1 MPWWILLAGGVGI
14 SLGLAM
20 WGYRVM
26 STIGT
31 NMTKLTPSR
40 GFNIGTAPSPARF
53 RYVGR
58 NGSRAVGHQNSERR

>member
-1 MPWWILLAGGVGI
+1 MLWTQDAVPWWILLAGGVGI

-40 GFNIGTAPSPARF
+40 GFNIGKLDVYPTSS
-53 RYVGR
+53 GMKL
-58 NGSRAVGHQNSERR
+58 

>member
-1 MPWWILLAGGVGI
+1 LLPPRLRLGSNAPLLLITYQDATPWWILLAGGVGI

-40 GFNIGTAPSPARF
+40 GFNIGTLL
-53 RYVGR
+53 
-58 NGSRAVGHQNSERR
+58 